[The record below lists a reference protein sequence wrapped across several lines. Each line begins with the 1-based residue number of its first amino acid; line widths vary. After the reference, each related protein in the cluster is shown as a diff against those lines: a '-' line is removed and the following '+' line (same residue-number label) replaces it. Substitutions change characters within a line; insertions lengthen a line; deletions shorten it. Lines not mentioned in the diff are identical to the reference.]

1 MPRYH
6 VLFVGNDRPEPRHLA
21 ALDAPDDDHARRL
34 LAERWP
40 GDDDLFLVRVDGL
53 QLVRVP
59 EPPDREKLV

>member
-21 ALDAPDDDHARRL
+21 ALDAEDDEYARRL

-40 GDDDLFLVRVDGL
+40 GEDELYLVRVDGL
-53 QLVRVP
+53 RLVRVP
-59 EPPDREKLV
+59 DRD